1 MKRFAVLLAAAAI
14 SAPIYA
20 QNIATVNGKP
30 ISQKDFDQ
38 FISLLVDQGATDSPQ
53 LREQVKQELINR
65 QVLVQAAES
74 AKVGSKPE
82 IVTEIELAR
91 QGILVRGLMDDY
103 LEKNPVSDS
112 AIQAEYDK
120 VKAEQGNQQEYKVR
134 HILVEDEKTAQDVQK
149 QLKDKKS
156 SFADLAKKYS
166 RDPGSA
172 QRGGDLG
179 WGAATNYVKPFAD
192 AVTALQK
199 GQMSA
204 APVKSDFGWH
214 IIELEDVRP
223 VAFPPLEQV
232 RPQIEQMLR
241 QQALSKYQQDLVE
254 KAKIQEN

>member
-38 FISLLVDQGATDSPQ
+38 FISLLVGQGATDSPQ
-53 LREQVKQELINR
+53 LRDQVKQELINR
-65 QVLVQAAES
+65 QVLVQAAEN
-74 AKVGSKPE
+74 AKVGNKPE
-82 IVTEIELAR
+82 IITEIELAR

-103 LEKNPVSDS
+103 LEKNPVTDV

-134 HILVEDEKTAQDVQK
+134 HILVEDEKTAQDVLK

-156 SFADLAKKYS
+156 SFADLAKKHS

-199 GQMSA
+199 GQTSA

-241 QQALSKYQQDLVE
+241 QQALSNYQQNLVE